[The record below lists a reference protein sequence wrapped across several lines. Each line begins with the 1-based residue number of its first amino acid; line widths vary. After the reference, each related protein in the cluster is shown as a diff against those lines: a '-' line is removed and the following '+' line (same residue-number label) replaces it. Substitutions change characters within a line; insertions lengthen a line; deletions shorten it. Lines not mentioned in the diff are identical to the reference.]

1 MSNSIIYEPKGR
13 AREYAPLACNLAVGC
28 KHGCLY
34 CYGPGATHR
43 TREVW
48 DQPVPAKDYLGRFR
62 KDAERLEG
70 DEREILFSFSTDP
83 CQDEAAVAR
92 LAEVLDV
99 AEVHRLRVEVLTK
112 NPANAVPLFPIL
124 ERNGWGLGTTV
135 CFVSEALREEWE
147 PNAPPIASRLSWL
160 GAAKAAGI
168 RTWASVEP
176 VVDPEEALR
185 AIDVLKS
192 VATKIKVG
200 KWNHDARASR
210 IDWPGFV
217 DKAAAALVCHD
228 HLFKIDLLLA
238 AGYEEEQGLPGVWR
252 RPLGTMKLVGGH
264 GSDFSVARKHGRA
277 E

>member
-92 LAEVLDV
+92 LAEVLDI

-168 RTWASVEP
+168 RTWASAEP
-176 VVDPEEALR
+176 PVDPEEALL
-185 AIDVLKS
+185 AIEFLMP
-192 VATKIKVG
+192 VADKIKIG
-200 KWNHDARASR
+200 KWNHDVRANR
-210 IDWPGFV
+210 IDWRSFY
-217 DKAAAALVCHD
+217 DRAAVLVGDHP
-228 HLFKIDLLLA
+228 HLFKRDLLLA
-238 AGYEEEQGLPGVWR
+238 AGFEEH
-252 RPLGTMKLVGGH
+252 VGGWIRE
-264 GSDFSVARKHGRA
+264 GI
-277 E
+277 